1 MSVFCG
7 VEQALEEIK
16 KGKPLIIVDDPGREN
31 QGDLF
36 FPAELA
42 DTEKVNFMIQ
52 EGRGLI
58 CVPVTR
64 EYALRLDLPPMVEPG
79 LNTESTRVNF
89 SVSVDAKTVT
99 AFGISAADRAETIR
113 TIVDK
118 KSKPDDLVRPGH
130 IFPLLARDGGVLERA
145 GHTEASS
152 ELARLAGFAPC
163 GVICEI
169 LNDDGE
175 PSEGEELI
183 AFAEKHGL
191 KIVSIADLASYQRA
205 HPKPQAKPAKTVVKA
220 AASALP
226 TEYGE
231 FQLTI
236 YKSALDSREHAVLL
250 LDNEPGSA
258 KPLLARVHSKCLTGD
273 TFSSLRCDC
282 QAQLHQSLSMI
293 QAAGRGVLIYLDQEG
308 RGIGLANKV
317 KAYALQD
324 KGYDTAEANQ
334 ELGFPAD
341 ARTYE
346 AAADI
351 LKDLKIREIDLLT
364 NNPQKEEQLAALGI
378 RVNRRVP
385 LEIRPNGRNAKY
397 LATKKLKFG
406 HKLTGI

>member
-1 MSVFCG
+1 
-7 VEQALEEIK
+7 
-16 KGKPLIIVDDPGREN
+16 
-31 QGDLF
+31 
-36 FPAELA
+36 
-42 DTEKVNFMIQ
+42 
-52 EGRGLI
+52 
-58 CVPVTR
+58 
-64 EYALRLDLPPMVEPG
+64 
-79 LNTESTRVNF
+79 
-89 SVSVDAKTVT
+89 
-99 AFGISAADRAETIR
+99 
-113 TIVDK
+113 
-118 KSKPDDLVRPGH
+118 
-130 IFPLLARDGGVLERA
+130 
-145 GHTEASS
+145 
-152 ELARLAGFAPC
+152 
-163 GVICEI
+163 
-169 LNDDGE
+169 
-175 PSEGEELI
+175 
-183 AFAEKHGL
+183 
-191 KIVSIADLASYQRA
+191 
-205 HPKPQAKPAKTVVKA
+205 
-220 AASALP
+220 
-226 TEYGE
+226 
-231 FQLTI
+231 
-236 YKSALDSREHAVLL
+236 
-250 LDNEPGSA
+250 
-258 KPLLARVHSKCLTGD
+258 VHSKCLTGD